1 MEIGMEVLTLT
12 SKKEFNEKSA
22 VKATKIK
29 KRTAHTLIYI
39 LLAIITLI
47 SFFPLFIML
56 LTALKEQEETLA
68 STFRFF
74 PETPLFS
81 NFIDCFARDNWFRYF
96 FNSIFITI
104 MVVLLS
110 TFISSLAGFAF
121 ARLKF
126 TGSTFLFMMF
136 MAGIM
141 IPAQVYIIPQYIMIR
156 SIPFAGGND
165 IFGNGGIGLLNT
177 YWSLIIPFT
186 AAPLGIFLCRQFY
199 LTFPRSLDDAA
210 KIDGCSDFKIF
221 TRIYLPQSKTV
232 FATFI
237 ILKFTYT
244 WNEFFYPLIMTNSKD
259 MYTVQIG
266 LQQFNE
272 LGTVNWPLLMAA
284 TLVTMIPILIVFFAA
299 QKYFVQGIVTSGLK

>member
-1 MEIGMEVLTLT
+1 MEVLMLT
-12 SKKEFNEKSA
+12 NKKEFDVKSA
-22 VKATKIK
+22 VKKTKV
-29 KRTAHTLIYI
+29 KRYVSRTVIVLFLTIVTLIC
-39 LLAIITLI
+39 L
-47 SFFPLFIML
+47 FPLFIML
-56 LTALKEQEETLA
+56 LTALKEQEETLSA
-68 STFRFF
+68 TFRFF

-126 TGSTFLFMMF
+126 KGSTVLFMMF

-141 IPAQVYIIPQYIMIR
+141 IPAQVYIIPQYIMLR
-156 SIPFAGGND
+156 SIPLAGGND

-177 YWSLIIPFT
+177 YWALIIPFT

-210 KIDGCSDFKIF
+210 RIDGCSNFRIF
-221 TRIYLPQSKTV
+221 TQIYLPQSKTV

>member
-1 MEIGMEVLTLT
+1 MEVLKLINRTDLDV
-12 SKKEFNEKSA
+12 EKA
-22 VKATKIK
+22 VKISKTKK
-29 KRTAHTLIYI
+29 YI
-39 LLAIITLI
+39 SRVVIVLFLVLVVLLC
-47 SFFPLFIML
+47 FFPLFIMI
-56 LTALKEQEETLA
+56 LTALKNQKETLA
-68 STFRFF
+68 ATFRFL

-81 NFIDCFARDNWFRYF
+81 NFVDCFARDNWFRYF
-96 FNSIFITI
+96 FNSGFITL
-104 MVVLLS
+104 MVVLFS
-110 TFISSLAGFAF
+110 TFISSLAGFSF

-126 TGSTFLFMMF
+126 KGNTVLFMMF

-141 IPAQVYIIPQYIMIR
+141 IPSQVYIVPQYIMLR
-156 SIPFAGGND
+156 SIPLLGGND
-165 IFGNGGIGLLNT
+165 ITGAGGIGLLNS
-177 YWSLIIPFT
+177 YWALIIPFT

-210 KIDGCSDFKIF
+210 RIDGCSDLKIF
-221 TRIYLPQSKTV
+221 TSIYLPQSKTV

-244 WNEFFYPLIMTNSKD
+244 WNEFFYPLIMTNSKE

>member
-1 MEIGMEVLTLT
+1 
-12 SKKEFNEKSA
+12 
-22 VKATKIK
+22 
-29 KRTAHTLIYI
+29 
-39 LLAIITLI
+39 
-47 SFFPLFIML
+47 ML
-56 LTALKEQEETLA
+56 LTALKDQKETLSA
-68 STFRFF
+68 TFRFF

-81 NFIDCFARDNWFRYF
+81 NFVDCFARDNWFHYF
-96 FNSIFITI
+96 YNSIFIT
-104 MVVLLS
+104 VVVVALS
-110 TFISSLAGFAF
+110 TFISALAGFSF

-126 TGSTFLFMMF
+126 RGNNALFMMF

-141 IPAQVYIIPQYIMIR
+141 IPSQVYIVPQYIMLR
-156 SIPFAGGND
+156 SIPLLGGND
-165 IFGNGGIGLLNT
+165 IAGVGGTGLLNT
-177 YWSLIIPFT
+177 YWALIIPFT

-210 KIDGCSDFKIF
+210 RIDGCSDFKIF

-244 WNEFFYPLIMTNSKD
+244 WNEFFYPLIMTNTKD

-272 LGTVNWPLLMAA
+272 LGTVNWPLLMSA
-284 TLVTMIPILIVFFAA
+284 TLVTMVPILIVFFAA

>member
-1 MEIGMEVLTLT
+1 MLTN
-12 SKKEFNEKSA
+12 KKEFDVEKA
-22 VKATKIK
+22 VRITKT
-29 KRTAHTLIYI
+29 KRYVSRAVIILFLLII
-39 LLAIITLI
+39 VLFCFAP
-47 SFFPLFIML
+47 FFIMI
-56 LTALKEQEETLA
+56 LTALKEQKETLA
-68 STFRFF
+68 ATFRFF

-81 NFIDCFARDNWFRYF
+81 NFVDCFARDNWFHYF
-96 FNSIFITI
+96 FNSIFITL
-104 MVVLLS
+104 MVVLFS
-110 TFISSLAGFAF
+110 TLISSLAGFAF

-126 TGSTFLFMMF
+126 RGNTGLFMMF

-141 IPAQVYIIPQYIMIR
+141 VPAQAYIIPQYIMLR
-156 SIPFAGGND
+156 SFPLVGGND

-177 YWSLIIPFT
+177 YWALIIPFT

-210 KIDGCSDFKIF
+210 RIDGCSNFQIF

-244 WNEFFYPLIMTNSKD
+244 WNEFFYPLIMTTSKD

-284 TLVTMIPILIVFFAA
+284 TLVTMVPILIVFFSA
-299 QKYFVQGIVTSGLK
+299 QKYFVQGITTSGLK